1 MDLAVIVLVLTCF
14 ANLSLGTF
22 VLLRNPH
29 ARLGQSFFAMSFF
42 ISSWAVSNYLADY
55 ATLIS
60 LNSLF
65 NKLAYLFAL
74 LALMSAVIFS
84 HLFAGLWPKNPAK
97 ILITYASIA
106 IIAGV
111 FSLTSLVAGSV
122 YEVDNGIAFTS
133 GKLLPLYV
141 FGLLVLL
148 VFIVRDM
155 FFLVRKGTAFQKR
168 QARIIILSFAGSIVI
183 ALLTNAV
190 IPSISL
196 NWQTAK
202 LGPPLLSL
210 LVVASVTYAIIYQK
224 LFDIRSFVVR
234 AVAYS
239 LTFGITSLLFI
250 APTVVLINHIL
261 NIPLDK
267 GAIFLLVVINLVI
280 AIVFQPLRKTFNK
293 LTRELFFRDYYEPQE
308 VLDKLSNLLVGSVDV
323 AQIKLESIKMI
334 EDALKP
340 ETTGYLLVYDQTL
353 QNLQGR
359 ELLSLLIQDRSEIVV
374 ADELHINSELRHTLT
389 RKNIAV
395 AVSLKTKTAQLGYL
409 ILGYKQSGTVYS
421 SVDKKFLS
429 IAADEIAISLQNALH
444 FEEIRRFNIT
454 LQQRIEEAT
463 KELQTANTRL
473 KELDKSKDEFI
484 SMASHQLRTPLTA
497 IKGYLSLVLEG
508 DIGPVTENEKKM
520 IKRAFDSAQKMVYL
534 IADLLN
540 VSRLQ
545 SGKLIIESKP
555 TNLAEVVE
563 GEVAQL
569 QETAQNRK
577 IRLDYQ
583 KPASFPMLIIDENKT
598 RQVIMNFLD
607 NAIYYTPAGG
617 TVTAAVQVNGQN
629 VDFTVTDTGMGVPKE
644 VQAHLF
650 AKFYRADNARKMRP
664 DGTGLGLFM
673 AKKVIDAQGG
683 TILFQSEEG
692 KGSTFGFR
700 FPLKPLQNPAP
711 NPSA

>member
-1 MDLAVIVLVLTCF
+1 M
-14 ANLSLGTF
+14 
-22 VLLRNPH
+22 
-29 ARLGQSFFAMSFF
+29 
-42 ISSWAVSNYLADY
+42 
-55 ATLIS
+55 
-60 LNSLF
+60 
-65 NKLAYLFAL
+65 
-74 LALMSAVIFS
+74 
-84 HLFAGLWPKNPAK
+84 
-97 ILITYASIA
+97 
-106 IIAGV
+106 
-111 FSLTSLVAGSV
+111 
-122 YEVDNGIAFTS
+122 
-133 GKLLPLYV
+133 
-141 FGLLVLL
+141 
-148 VFIVRDM
+148 
-155 FFLVRKGTAFQKR
+155 
-168 QARIIILSFAGSIVI
+168 
-183 ALLTNAV
+183 
-190 IPSISL
+190 
-196 NWQTAK
+196 
-202 LGPPLLSL
+202 
-210 LVVASVTYAIIYQK
+210 
-224 LFDIRSFVVR
+224 
-234 AVAYS
+234 
-239 LTFGITSLLFI
+239 
-250 APTVVLINHIL
+250 
-261 NIPLDK
+261 
-267 GAIFLLVVINLVI
+267 VINLVI

-569 QETAQNRK
+569 LETAQNRK
-577 IRLDYQ
+577 IKLDYQ
-583 KPASFPMLIIDENKT
+583 KPASFLTLIIDENKT

-617 TVTAAVQVNGQN
+617 TITAAVQVNGQN

-644 VQAHLF
+644 VQPHLF